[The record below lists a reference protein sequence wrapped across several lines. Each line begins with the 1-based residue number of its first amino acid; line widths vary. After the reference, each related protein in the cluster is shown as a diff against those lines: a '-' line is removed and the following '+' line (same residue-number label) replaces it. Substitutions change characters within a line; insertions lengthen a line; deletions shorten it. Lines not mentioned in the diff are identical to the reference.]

1 VIEAST
7 APARVPTGVRWH
19 RLWMRFRRLPPV
31 TAAFETALIVLG
43 VVALLV
49 LLPHHVDKDGYDRY
63 QALSALLGHGRI
75 LDTKYSLI
83 GPLFSAPL
91 WYAGRALGL
100 PYDGVGL
107 YNWLVFAVGLASL
120 YALLKDR
127 MDRRT
132 LRAFLLLLIAG
143 SMFPNH
149 LTNYFGEVFTAMT
162 VGVGLI
168 AAQVGRP
175 RLGWTAVA
183 LGVANTPAALP
194 ALVLVVLVRIVQTHR
209 LRYSLVVVL
218 ALALIGAENWM
229 RRGSPLATNY
239 ENGFTEPF
247 LIGLLSILF
256 SFGKGLLFFAPGLL
270 LPLRRVLADWASG
283 PGVRSTPLRTSQE
296 ERESSEERT
305 RRLLGTTHLLWM
317 VFLGGL
323 VLVYA
328 RWWAWYG
335 GWFWGPRFF
344 LIAGLPAC
352 LALALRLRPAGRSSL
367 LGDLATLG
375 ALALSVWV
383 GINGAVYDQNTL
395 FDICHRDHYAYE
407 FYCHYLPGYSVLW
420 RPFTVPDPIDWHGV
434 LFIAYAAVVFAYLA
448 APVMRRIAVDL
459 YGRLRLLVPVTGSAS
474 AGSAAPRH

>member
-1 VIEAST
+1 MIESPAAPSRMPASM
-7 APARVPTGVRWH
+7 R
-19 RLWMRFRRLPPV
+19 RLWLRLRFQRLPP
-31 TAAFETALIVLG
+31 AAALEPALIALG
-43 VVALLV
+43 LVALLV
-49 LLPHHVDKDGYDRY
+49 LLPHNVDKDGYDRY

-75 LDTKYSLI
+75 PDTKYSLI
-83 GPLFSAPL
+83 GPLFSALL

-100 PYDGVGL
+100 PYDGVGV
-107 YNWLVFAVGLASL
+107 YNWLVFAVGLVCL
-120 YALLKDR
+120 YVLLKDR

-175 RLGWTAVA
+175 RLGWAAVA

-194 ALVLVVLVRIVQTHR
+194 ALALVVLVRIVQTRR
-209 LRYSLVVVL
+209 LRYSLVVVF
-218 ALALIGAENWM
+218 ALALIGAENWI
-229 RRGSPLATNY
+229 RRGSPLASNY

-247 LIGLLSILF
+247 LTGLLSILF

-270 LPLRRVLADWASG
+270 LPLRGVLAGLAEG
-283 PGVRSTPLRTSQE
+283 
-296 ERESSEERT
+296 T
-305 RRLLGTTHLLWM
+305 RRLLGTSHLLWM

-352 LALALRLRPAGRSSL
+352 LALALRLRPARRPSL

-395 FDICHRDHYAYE
+395 FDICHRDHYAFE
-407 FYCHYLPGYSVLW
+407 FYCHYLPSYSVLW
-420 RPFTVPDPIDWHGV
+420 RPFTVPDPIDWHGA
-434 LFIAYAAVVFAYLA
+434 LFIVYAAVVFVYLA
-448 APVMRRIAVDL
+448 APVARRIASEL
-459 YGRLRLLVPVTGSAS
+459 YGWLRLLMPVTGSAS
-474 AGSAAPRH
+474 AGSRAPRH